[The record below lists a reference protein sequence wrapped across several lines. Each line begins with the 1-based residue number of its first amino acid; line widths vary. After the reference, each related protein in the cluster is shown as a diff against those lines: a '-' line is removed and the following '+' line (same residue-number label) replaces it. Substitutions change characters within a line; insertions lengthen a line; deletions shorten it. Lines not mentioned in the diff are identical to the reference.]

1 MAKYVHLVWIPNETR
16 IDQCFS
22 NINEAHKY
30 ARHTYGTEK
39 YVESYRLWDE
49 FQLLPED
56 EESNI
61 LYGIK

>member
-1 MAKYVHLVWIPNETR
+1 MAQYVHLVWIPKETR

-22 NINEAHKY
+22 NINEAYRY
-30 ARHTYGTEK
+30 ARHTYGTDE

-49 FQLLPED
+49 FQLIQED

-61 LYGIK
+61 LYKIK